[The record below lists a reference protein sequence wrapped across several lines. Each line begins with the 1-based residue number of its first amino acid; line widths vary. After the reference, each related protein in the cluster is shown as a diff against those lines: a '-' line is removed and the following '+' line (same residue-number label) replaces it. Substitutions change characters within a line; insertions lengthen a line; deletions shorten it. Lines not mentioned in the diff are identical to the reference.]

1 MLLSEGS
8 DGYPGRL
15 TNRRLPENEKKKV
28 FAMWLRVLFAVGV
41 LSGLTISAHAQNAK
55 PEMEPFAA
63 TGTIEAIA
71 RGKVQ
76 ILTNTDQQWLVE
88 IVPQADIKVTGTAKV
103 DFLRPGM
110 FVKLTAEFDK
120 RGKAAEPVGHL
131 ILFTPSQQEMI
142 GVWPEGAAP
151 SADAEDQFGGA
162 DAAAPPTN
170 NRRDQGAGRYTIH
183 GRLTGNRKGKWTVN
197 AGTATVEFKLTE
209 EPTID
214 VAIADY
220 SVAKKGDKISIKRGR
235 MFAGRM
241 GFARARKLTIE
252 LSEPLTLEK
261 KKSSRR
267 RKPTS
272 KRSSKKPK
280 KEEKPAE
287 GFGETDE

>member
-1 MLLSEGS
+1 
-8 DGYPGRL
+8 
-15 TNRRLPENEKKKV
+15 
-28 FAMWLRVLFAVGV
+28 MWLRVLFTLGV

-55 PEMEPFAA
+55 PETEPFAA

-71 RGKVQ
+71 QGKVQ

-110 FVKLTAEFDK
+110 FVKLTADFDK
-120 RGKAAEPVGHL
+120 RGKAAEPVGRL

-142 GVWPEGAAP
+142 GAWPEGAAP
-151 SADAEDQFGGA
+151 SDDAEA
-162 DAAAPPTN
+162 PAAN

-197 AGTATVEFKLTE
+197 AGAVTVEFKLAE

-214 VAIADY
+214 VEIADY
-220 SVAKKGDKISIKRGR
+220 SFAKKGDKISIKRGK

-241 GFARARKLTIE
+241 GLAQASKLEIE
-252 LSEPLTLEK
+252 LAEPLTLAK
-261 KKSSRR
+261 KKSRR
-267 RKPTS
+267 SRKPTS
-272 KRSSKKPK
+272 KRSSKKP
-280 KEEKPAE
+280 A
-287 GFGETDE
+287 ETDE